1 MRTIRHAVAL
11 ASACL
16 IAACGGGAEPS
27 EPTSSTAQPAS
38 VIRSE
43 FVQLEGCVTDRQNR
57 PMATGVHARASDGR
71 LLASGRSND
80 EGVFT
85 LRVPA
90 RVTLQVG
97 LDAPAHEVLEL
108 LVGSGNLSLTGCFT
122 ASA

>member
-16 IAACGGGAEPS
+16 LAACGGGAGPS
-27 EPTSSTAQPAS
+27 EPTSPTAQPAS
-38 VIRSE
+38 VIRSD
-43 FVQLEGCVTDRQNR
+43 FVQLEGCVTDRQHR
-57 PMATGVHARASDGR
+57 PLATGVHARASDGR

-80 EGVFT
+80 EGVFA

-90 RVTLQVG
+90 RGTVQLA
-97 LDAPAHEVLEL
+97 LDEPGQDTLEL
-108 LVGSGNLSLTGCFT
+108 LVGSSNLSLTGCLT